1 MKDLILRWLGL
12 DQTVA
17 TDEQVEKVVERV
29 VERLLAQNYDF
40 DGFTSR
46 VEDLEGLVEDIERY
60 VEDHSVGLETLEER
74 VDDIYSPDGFELTL
88 TAKTQEVA

>member
-17 TDEQVEKVVERV
+17 TDEQVERVVERV

-60 VEDHSVGLETLEER
+60 VEDHSAGLEMLEER
-74 VDDIYSPDGFELTL
+74 VDDIYSPDGFELTI
-88 TAKTQEVA
+88 TAKTKEVA